1 MKKNI
6 FVIVYFITPM
16 FRSLLCCLVILLL
29 RTNLYAQHV
38 KEFEIPLSEVKFQ
51 NSKYNHIR
59 LFDLRTDTTN
69 YGAVQTG
76 ALNRYAKVIVK
87 QPLSA
92 QLNLCFNSAIDNTA
106 HQGNLLLLLRQFSF
120 AEMTGAVTEKGYYYL
135 RAGLYKENAQKY
147 EYITSIDTMV
157 TLKSSIDVTKA
168 LLKTGAETLEG
179 FISGNLLSEPAGTVY
194 THHDLL
200 NLDSLEKSK
209 VKVYNT
215 SVYADGLYL
224 TYKSFMDQKPDKQF
238 IINGSDLNMFEIKAI
253 DDKGK
258 AQKVKKQNVYAIVFH
273 GEPFIA
279 TKFDYYPL
287 KKVNNDFIFTGKA
300 NGTANTGD
308 VIIASAFLGIIGGL
322 MASDGAVS
330 TYDMK
335 IDHVNGAFIKLK
347 EIPDPVVTISKNEDY

>member
-1 MKKNI
+1 
-6 FVIVYFITPM
+6 M
-16 FRSLLCCLVILLL
+16 FRSLLCCLAILLL
-29 RTNLYAQHV
+29 YTSLYAQHV

-51 NSKYNHIR
+51 NSKYNNIR
-59 LFDLRTDTTN
+59 LIDLRTDTTS

-76 ALNRYAKVIVK
+76 AFNRYAKVIVK

-92 QLNLCFNSAIDNTA
+92 QLSLWFNSAIDNTA
-106 HQGNLLLLLRQFSF
+106 HKGSLLLLLRQFSF
-120 AEMTGAVTEKGYYYL
+120 AEITGAVSEKGYCYL
-135 RAGLYKENAQKY
+135 RAGLYKENAQKF
-147 EYITSIDTMV
+147 EYITSIDTML

-179 FISGNLLSEPAGTVY
+179 FISRNLLSEPSGAIY
-194 THHDLL
+194 TYNDIL

-209 VKVYNT
+209 IKVYNT
-215 SVYADGLYL
+215 SVYTDGLYL
-224 TYKSFMDQKPDKQF
+224 TYKSFMDQKPDKQLKV
-238 IINGSDLNMFEIKAI
+238 NGYDLNMAEIKAI
-253 DDKGK
+253 DDNNKT
-258 AQKVKKQNVYAIVFH
+258 QRVKKQNVYAIVFH

-279 TKFDYYPL
+279 TKFEYYPL
-287 KKVNNDFIFTGKA
+287 KRVNNDFFFTGKA
-300 NGTANTGD
+300 NSTANTGD
-308 VIIASAFLGIIGGL
+308 VIVASAFLGIIGGL